1 MDILT
6 SIATYFNNCSDETLR
21 NILGGQYNSIVN
33 GSGGVRFSYQIDAGG
48 SYSIRLNPD
57 SATRSVEYL
66 SILGY
71 KPRVYNKTYG
81 EGDRFSFSPHNYTDT
96 YLFTS
101 DDFVNM
107 LGIDHQVKIDINSTR
122 TKIWV
127 VNADLSVEVP
137 R

>member
-33 GSGGVRFSYQIDAGG
+33 GSGGVLFSYQIDAGG

-57 SATRSVEYL
+57 PGTRSVKYL

-81 EGDRFSFSPHNYTDT
+81 EGDEKE
-96 YLFTS
+96 
-101 DDFVNM
+101 
-107 LGIDHQVKIDINSTR
+107 VKKRSRI
-122 TKIWV
+122 KK
-127 VNADLSVEVP
+127 
-137 R
+137 